1 MLNDAHTT
9 KLRQGSL
16 RVSKRN
22 NCFTWRAKKSKKKRK
37 APRWKENTAD
47 MGAEKSKRNEM
58 QQQFFFPGPRVTNG
72 ERAPSASA
80 SGGMDA
86 LRVRRAPYT
95 CLSLSKKSLRA
106 GMRDDVKCS
115 SALNYLQQ
123 VQNVLRTPHPVAFWV
138 AQIRFQLEGGLH
150 ILLEESPRR
159 PAPKLYSSAPHPTLR
174 SSILARALALLFL
187 FLCSAA

>member
-1 MLNDAHTT
+1 MRCPALLYCAMLNDAHTT

-72 ERAPSASA
+72 ERAPSAS
-80 SGGMDA
+80 GGMDA

-95 CLSLSKKSLRA
+95 CLSLSKRA
-106 GMRDDVKCS
+106 GMRDDMKCS
-115 SALNYLQQ
+115 FLLHNPLQ
-123 VQNVLRTPHPVAFWV
+123 VQNVFRPSHHP
-138 AQIRFQLEGGLH
+138 RGL
-150 ILLEESPRR
+150 LG
-159 PAPKLYSSAPHPTLR
+159 R
-174 SSILARALALLFL
+174 SVP
-187 FLCSAA
+187 CSA